1 METKDAWEKI
11 DELKKHPEL
20 ADTPG
25 YEIDELLETVDPVYW
40 FFLLMEQ
47 PQFAPVEEWWF
58 GLRRRSDLPWAKLL
72 AAQPQ
77 FEDRVPWE
85 SVSRL
90 DLVELYYLAP
100 AIFNKN
106 FPQGRPWDLYAFL
119 TPREKENLLRDLPQL
134 ENQVDWEELTE
145 QWDIGNWFSLLAD
158 QPQFEIYFGWS
169 RIEKKPSPYWDILLR
184 KQPQF
189 ACHCDLKQLGEC
201 QIRRIRK
208 KQPQLFEDVE
218 S

>member
-25 YEIDELLETVDPVYW
+25 YEIDELRETVKPVYW

-47 PQFAPVEEWWF
+47 PQFNPDNVWWR
-58 GLRRRSDLPWAKLL
+58 LLYPNVTLPWAKLL

-77 FEDRVPWE
+77 FEIRVPWIN
-85 SVSRL
+85 VSR
-90 DLVELYYLAP
+90 VELMKLAYLAP
-100 AIFNKN
+100 AIFQRR
-106 FPQGRPWDLYAFL
+106 FPKAHPWDLYAFL
-119 TPREKENLLRDLPQL
+119 TPLEKENLLRDLPQL

-158 QPQFEIYFGWS
+158 QPQFEKYFDWS
-169 RIEKKPSPYWDILLR
+169 RVEKKLSNYWDILLR

-189 ACHCDLKQLGEC
+189 ACHCDFKSLTED
-201 QIRRIRK
+201 QIRQIRK
-208 KQPQLFEDVE
+208 RQPQLFGGEQQ
-218 S
+218 